1 MKKLLAIVP
10 LLLLSCQKNES
21 ITETSVGQDS
31 VLMAGN
37 EMDSSTNGL
46 VVLDQEKPKSVTKAF
61 RVIDGDSIIKIINAD
76 MIPLTI
82 ADEFTTDQQK
92 YILKIK
98 NFSETKINSTINPG
112 AADMNVRFNQIKYA
126 DGTFDGPFGLQIT
139 QDINKSGEIWLI
151 VGKNLMASG
160 KPTGKFT
167 ISLK

>member
-10 LLLLSCQKNES
+10 LLLMSCQKNES
-21 ITETSVGQDS
+21 ITKTAVEKDS

-37 EMDSSTNGL
+37 EMDSSTNGM
-46 VVLDQEKPKSVTKAF
+46 VVMDQEKPESVTKAF
-61 RVIDGDSIIKIINAD
+61 RVIDGDSIVKIINAD

-82 ADEFTTDQQK
+82 SDEFTTDQQK

-98 NFSETKINSTINPG
+98 NFSEKKINATINPG

-126 DGTFDGPFGLQIT
+126 DGTFDGPFGLQIM

>member
-21 ITETSVGQDS
+21 ITETSLGQDS

-37 EMDSSTNGL
+37 EMDSSTNGV
-46 VVLDQEKPKSVTKAF
+46 VVLDQEKLKSVTKAF
-61 RVIDGDSIIKIINAD
+61 RFIDGDIIIKIINAD

-98 NFSETKINSTINPG
+98 NFSETKINATINPG
-112 AADMNVRFNQIKYA
+112 TADMNVRFNQIKYA
-126 DGTFDGPFGLQIT
+126 DGTFDGPFGLQIM

-167 ISLK
+167 ISLQ